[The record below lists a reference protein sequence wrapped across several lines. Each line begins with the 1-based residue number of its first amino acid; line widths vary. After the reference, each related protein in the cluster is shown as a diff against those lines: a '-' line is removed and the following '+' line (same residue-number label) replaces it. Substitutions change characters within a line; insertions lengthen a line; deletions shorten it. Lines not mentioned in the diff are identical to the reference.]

1 MRQPS
6 RRAFLAVTGLAV
18 TSAGC
23 LGREADQSESTT
35 GTDRQPSAAAES
47 STAVSLGTEQSVGG
61 VSVTVS
67 ALTVQDSALTL
78 DDDTMTLHTADDER
92 YVVVS
97 VSGSEAGPA
106 PGAFSLD
113 VDGETYPGRVD
124 LFGRD
129 AQLDERGPV
138 YDPSYGIEQGWVGF
152 AVPPGLDA
160 GEARIAL
167 SHGDETAS
175 WRLEAAQFDALRQP
189 KAEFELRS
197 VEIPGT
203 LLLYDPV
210 SVRVVAENVS
220 DVAGVFK
227 GVLNVAGLNFAYA
240 PYPFALDAAPGETVV
255 WEQTFRDGP
264 SRDVESVGF
273 FLETVAGGTEVR
285 ATVRGRNEPAQGP
298 ATTTETTTTTAT
310 ETTTTTAAETTTTTA
325 AETTTV
331 ADAAT
336 PPTTDS

>member
-6 RRAFLAVTGLAV
+6 RRALLAVTGLAF

-23 LGREADQSESTT
+23 LGRQADQSESTT
-35 GTDRQPSAAAES
+35 GTDQRPSAAAGS
-47 STAVSLGTEQSVGG
+47 PTAASLGAEQLVGG
-61 VSVTVS
+61 VPVTVS
-67 ALTVQDSALTL
+67 TLTIQDSALTL
-78 DDDTMTLHTADDER
+78 DGDTMTLHTSDDDER

-97 VSGSEAGPA
+97 VSGREAGPA

-124 LFGRD
+124 LFGRY

-138 YDPSYGIEQGWVGF
+138 YDPSYGTEQGWVGF
-152 AVPPGLDA
+152 VVPPELDA
-160 GEARIAL
+160 SEAKIVL

-175 WRLEAAQFDALRQP
+175 WRLEADHLDALRRP

-197 VEIPGT
+197 VEVPET
-203 LLLYDPV
+203 LFLYDPV

-220 DVAGVFK
+220 DVGGVFR

-240 PYPFALDAAPGETVV
+240 PYPFALDAASGETVV
-255 WEQTFRDGP
+255 WEKTFREGP

-273 FLETVAGGTEVR
+273 FLDTVAGGTEVR
-285 ATVRGRNEPAQGP
+285 ATVRSRNETTHGT
-298 ATTTETTTTTAT
+298 ATTTETTNAT
-310 ETTTTTAAETTTTTA
+310 ET
-325 AETTTV
+325 
-331 ADAAT
+331 AT
-336 PPTTDS
+336 PSSATES